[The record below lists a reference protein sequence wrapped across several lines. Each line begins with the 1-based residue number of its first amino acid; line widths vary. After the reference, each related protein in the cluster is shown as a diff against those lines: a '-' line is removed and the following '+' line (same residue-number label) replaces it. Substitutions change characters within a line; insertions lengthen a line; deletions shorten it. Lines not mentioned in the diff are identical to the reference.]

1 MSGQFDSKYTEEQ
14 RRAIEYAYLD
24 AAIRPATE
32 IPRLAAAGQL
42 VWQGRPVEA
51 FAIPYATAL
60 EIGKA
65 EERRRTGRAHSRL
78 VNQPHNDAVE
88 TLRRRMVSLLDHE
101 TNRLERE
108 QRKAQNKPIDAEQLR
123 KVGRALRELAS
134 MPKPGTRG
142 VRPGSGARSGEPT
155 GEGPAKDNSMAGALR
170 AALRGG
176 AHGATAR
183 GDAQPGASINGATP
197 SSKHEGALAS
207 ASEPGAA
214 GVGGEQEVQDGEH
227 GERPGAY
234 ARAEFTA
241 LSALAVDQPAS

>member
-1 MSGQFDSKYTEEQ
+1 MSGQFDAKYTEEQ

-42 VWQGRPVEA
+42 VWQGHPVEA
-51 FAIPYATAL
+51 FEIPYATAL

-65 EERRRTGRAHSRL
+65 EERRRTGRAHSQL

-142 VRPGSGARSGEPT
+142 VRPGSGARAGDPT
-155 GEGPAKDNSMAGALR
+155 GEAPAKDSSMAGALR
-170 AALRGG
+170 AAMRGG

-183 GDAQPGASINGATP
+183 GDVQPRASDNGGQTGLSHNGEDARDG
-197 SSKHEGALAS
+197 EGS
-207 ASEPGAA
+207 AA
-214 GVGGEQEVQDGEH
+214 GAHEAGDALNEGEGES
-227 GERPGAY
+227 PGAY
-234 ARAEFTA
+234 ARTELAG